1 MIQTKKAKRYRW
13 LVRALMPLAIVA
25 LCNLSGPSDFFELWI
40 DYNHYKYSNGDGS
53 WRITENL
60 FMNDRFHFRRSLNT
74 QKFLERYPGADTI
87 VYRNFTKNPLAFW
100 RYGKYF
106 FDRRY
111 TLPYISRKQAMENGR
126 LKQGDKP

>member
-1 MIQTKKAKRYRW
+1 MI
-13 LVRALMPLAIVA
+13 A
-25 LCNLSGPSDFFELWI
+25 LCNLPAPSDTFELWV

-60 FMNDRFHFRRSLNT
+60 FMNDRFNFARKLST
-74 QKFLERYPGADTI
+74 PIFFERDPGADSTI
-87 VYRNFTKNPLAFW
+87 YRNFTKNPLAFW

-126 LKQGDKP
+126 LK

>member
-1 MIQTKKAKRYRW
+1 MENVTKKKRKRW
-13 LVRALMPLAIVA
+13 ITPLLIAVSLIA
-25 LCNLSGPSDFFELWI
+25 LCNISGPSDFFELWV
-40 DYNHYKYSNGDGS
+40 DYNHYQYSNGDGTF
-53 WRITENL
+53 RFTENL
-60 FMNDRFHFRRSLNT
+60 FKNDRFNFRRTLINPE
-74 QKFLERYPGADTI
+74 FFRRNPGADST

-126 LKQGDKP
+126 LKQQQR